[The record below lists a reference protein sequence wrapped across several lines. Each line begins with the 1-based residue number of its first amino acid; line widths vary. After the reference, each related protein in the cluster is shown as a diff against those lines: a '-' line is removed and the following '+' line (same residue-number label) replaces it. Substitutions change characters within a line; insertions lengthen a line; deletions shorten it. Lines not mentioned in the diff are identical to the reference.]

1 MRVQLIAAMTLWIA
15 CAQALAQA
23 YRWVDEEGKVHYTQN
38 PPPPGAKGV
47 QRKNFRNGAVGTVDL
62 PYATQEAAKNF
73 PVTLYTMPECSP
85 CDQARASLVK
95 RSIPFREVS
104 VTAQKDADEMK
115 KLTGTSDVPVLVVGS
130 QFRAGFQENLY
141 NDLLDTAGYAPSG
154 PKVPMEKL
162 RKMDPAPAKA
172 QQGAS
177 GGDQPGAAAK

>member
-1 MRVQLIAAMTLWIA
+1 MRVHLIAAMALSMA

-47 QRKNFRNGAVGTVDL
+47 RVKNFRNGAVGTVDL
-62 PYATQEAAKNF
+62 PFATQEAAKNF
-73 PVTLYTMPECSP
+73 PVTLYTMPACSP

-104 VTAQKDADEMK
+104 VTTQENADELK
-115 KLTGTSDVPVLVVGS
+115 KLTGTNDVPLLVVGS

-162 RKMDPAPAKA
+162 RKMDPVPAKA